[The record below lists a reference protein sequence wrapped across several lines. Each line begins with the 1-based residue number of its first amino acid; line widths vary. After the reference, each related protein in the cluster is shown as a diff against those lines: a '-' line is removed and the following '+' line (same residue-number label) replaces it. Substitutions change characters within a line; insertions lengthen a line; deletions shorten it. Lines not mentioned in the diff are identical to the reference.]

1 MANILDRAVLGI
13 TALVLVGVG
22 IAATFATAAFYG
34 GYDIALAGSIELTS
48 ELRALGGVLL
58 LAGLLIGAG
67 VVRIRWAFPAAIVA
81 ATVMLGLALGRVGSA
96 IVDGMP
102 ATSVIAAGVIELVLG
117 SASAAVAVRN
127 RPRD

>member
-1 MANILDRAVLGI
+1 MTSILDRAVLGI

-22 IAATFATAAFYG
+22 IAATFATATFYG
-34 GYDIALAGSIELTS
+34 GYNIALAGSIELTS

>member
-1 MANILDRAVLGI
+1 MGSILDRIVLGI

-22 IAATFATAAFYG
+22 IAATVTTVTFYG
-34 GYDIALAGSIELTS
+34 GYDIALDGSIELAN

-58 LAGLLIGAG
+58 LAGLVIGAG
-67 VVRIRWAFPAAIVA
+67 AVRSRWIFPAAIVA

-102 ATSVIAAGVIELVLG
+102 AASVITAGVIELVLG
-117 SASAAVAVRN
+117 SASVLVAVKN